1 MAKEWFIMLM
11 PDTDMIGTVA
21 LDPASSILDWY
32 YKTIGCESIECV
44 SLYFDTIKPDPFI
57 MVVDEEGLCKD
68 LPLNASAS
76 GLYIRSGYRGIIVGK
91 ALIGRMVIRCGEPDV
106 GGFETSDEAMMM
118 AEKLRRYM

>member
-1 MAKEWFIMLM
+1 MKEWFILLQ

-21 LDPASSILDWY
+21 LDPESRILDWY

-44 SLYFDTIKPDPFI
+44 SLFFESIKDHLI
-57 MVVDEEGLCKD
+57 MVVDEEGLSKD
-68 LPLNASAS
+68 LGLNASAS
-76 GLYIRSGYRGIIVGK
+76 GLYIRSGYRGIIVGR

-106 GGFETSDEAMMM
+106 GGFETSDAAMQM

>member
-1 MAKEWFIMLM
+1 MKEWFILLQ

-21 LDPASSILDWY
+21 LDPASRILDWY

-44 SLYFDTIKPDPFI
+44 SLYFDMVKGDPLI
-57 MVVDEEGLCKD
+57 MVVDEEGLLKD
-68 LPLNASAS
+68 DAALNASAT
-76 GLYIRSGYRGIIVGK
+76 GLYIRSGYRGIIVGR

-106 GGFETSDEAMMM
+106 GGFESSEDAMQM

>member
-1 MAKEWFIMLM
+1 MKEWFILLQ

-21 LDPASSILDWY
+21 LDLTSRILDWY

-44 SLYFDTIKPDPFI
+44 SLFFETVKDQQLI
-57 MVVDEEGLCKD
+57 MVVDEEGLYKE

-76 GLYIRSGYRGIIVGK
+76 GLYIRSGYRGIIVGR

-106 GGFETSDEAMMM
+106 GGFETSDAAMQM

>member
-1 MAKEWFIMLM
+1 MREWFILLQ

-21 LDPASSILDWY
+21 LDPSGRILDWY

-44 SLYFDTIKPDPFI
+44 SLFFESVKDQQLI
-57 MVVDEEGLCKD
+57 MIVDEEGLTKD
-68 LPLNASAS
+68 LELNASAS
-76 GLYIRSGYRGIIVGK
+76 GLYIRSGYRGIIVGR

-106 GGFETSDEAMMM
+106 GGFETSDAAMQM

>member
-1 MAKEWFIMLM
+1 MKEWFILLQ

-44 SLYFDTIKPDPFI
+44 RLFYDSIKADLI
-57 MVVDEEGLCKD
+57 MVVDEEGLYKD

-76 GLYIRSGYRGIIVGK
+76 GLYIRSGYRGIIVGRT
-91 ALIGRMVIRCGEPDV
+91 LIGRAGIRCGEPDIV
-106 GGFETSDEAMMM
+106 GFETSDAAMQM
-118 AEKLRRYM
+118 ADKLRRYM

>member
-1 MAKEWFIMLM
+1 MKEWFILLM
-11 PDTDMIGTVA
+11 PDTDMIRAVA
-21 LDPASSILDWY
+21 LDPSGGVLDWY

-44 SLYFDTIKPDPFI
+44 NLFEIVKDQLI

-76 GLYIRSGYRGIIVGK
+76 GLCIRSGYRGIIVGR
-91 ALIGRMVIRCGEPDV
+91 ALIGRAGIRCGEPDIV
-106 GGFETSDEAMMM
+106 GFESSDAAMQM

>member
-1 MAKEWFIMLM
+1 MKEWFILLQ

-44 SLYFDTIKPDPFI
+44 RLFYDLIKADLI
-57 MVVDEEGLCKD
+57 MVVDEEGLLKD

-76 GLYIRSGYRGIIVGK
+76 GLYIRSGYRGIIVGR
-91 ALIGRMVIRCGEPDV
+91 ALIGRSGIRCGEPDII
-106 GGFETSDEAMMM
+106 GFETSDAAMQM
-118 AEKLRRYM
+118 ADKLRRYM

>member
-1 MAKEWFIMLM
+1 MKEWFILLQ

-21 LDPASSILDWY
+21 LDPASRILDWY

-44 SLYFDTIKPDPFI
+44 RLFYDSIKADLI
-57 MVVDEEGLCKD
+57 MVVDEEGLYKD

-76 GLYIRSGYRGIIVGK
+76 GLYIRSGYRGIIVGR

-106 GGFETSDEAMMM
+106 GGFETSDAAMQM